1 MPKRG
6 RQGTRKQPRRS
17 GGPGAS
23 LLQRKPSRQIL
34 QGFRAVSTLD
44 VVETTE
50 EAAGQERPPL
60 IVRGPL
66 QDFFDHQ
73 QLGEGEI
80 EAEPIGEGHSN
91 VTYLITRGDERF
103 VLRRPPRPP
112 VPPSANDVLRESK
125 ILRALQMTDVP
136 TPDVLAVCDDESVI
150 GAPFYVMPFLEGHVI
165 THEMPAALDNPEERR
180 RTAFEVV
187 DTLVKIHAVE
197 WAEHGLETLAKHT
210 GYLKRQVS
218 RFLGLWEYSKT
229 RELPLVQEVGD
240 WLQAN
245 LPETPQTTIVHGDYR
260 LGNTMFEPTAPAKL
274 IAVFDWEMATL
285 GDPLADLGYMTATW
299 SRPGGGFGTTFDLTT
314 VTHADGFPEREELV
328 ERYGEQSGRSVSD
341 LKWYQALAI
350 WKATV
355 FMEGNYKRAMLGNSD
370 DPYLKGFGEGVG
382 QLAEAAKRITE
393 S

>member
-1 MPKRG
+1 M
-6 RQGTRKQPRRS
+6 
-17 GGPGAS
+17 A
-23 LLQRKPSRQIL
+23 
-34 QGFRAVSTLD
+34 TLD
-44 VVETTE
+44 VVDTTQ
-50 EAAGQERPPL
+50 EAEAQERPPL

-73 QLGEGEI
+73 QLGDGDI

-91 VTYLITRGDERF
+91 VTYLIKRGDEQF

-112 VPPSANDVLRESK
+112 VPPSANDVLRESR
-125 ILRALQMTDVP
+125 ILRALQPTDVP

-165 THEMPAALDNPEERR
+165 ATEVPAILDNAEDHRR
-180 RTAFEVV
+180 MAFELV
-187 DTLVKIHAVE
+187 DTLVQIHAVD
-197 WAEHGLETLAKHT
+197 WAAHGLDTLAKHT
-210 GYLKRQVS
+210 GYLERQVT

-229 RELPLVQEVGD
+229 RELPVVQEVGE

-245 LPETPQTTIVHGDYR
+245 LPDTPRTTIVHGDFR
-260 LGNTMFEPTAPAKL
+260 LGNTMFADESPAQL

-299 SRPGGGFGTTFDLTT
+299 SRPDGGFGTTFDVST
-314 VTHADGFPEREELV
+314 VTHGEGFPEREELV
-328 ERYGEQSGRSVSD
+328 ERYAEQSGRDVAD

-370 DPYLKGFGEGVG
+370 DPYLKSFGDAIP
-382 QLAEAAKRITE
+382 QLGEAAKRITQ